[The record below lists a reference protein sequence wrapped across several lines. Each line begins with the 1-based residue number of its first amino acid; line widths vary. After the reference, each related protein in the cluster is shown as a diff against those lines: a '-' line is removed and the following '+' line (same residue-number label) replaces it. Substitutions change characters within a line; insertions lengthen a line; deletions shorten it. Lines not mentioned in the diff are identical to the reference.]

1 MLRIGFSKKYF
12 TLWKV
17 VEKKDW
23 AKVDGLGLPFKK
35 KTIKFIKNLSSD
47 EMKAKRKAIFEG
59 VENFEIDLSLCGI
72 KYLTEQFLSKS
83 DDELFFEFCESRS
96 EILKEILLQK
106 GFQDIDGQI
115 VYPEHFEK
123 IIKEYSMKTN
133 QETIKE
139 LTEKINEVKE
149 LREQVKQE
157 RLLECEFKIGEK
169 VNVYSKVGF
178 RYKDNSEKVFEGKG
192 FVKAV
197 EVDNDGEF
205 VYTLKKE
212 KKDGTESLFGFGW
225 ISLIIEKI

>member
-1 MLRIGFSKKYF
+1 MLRIGYSKKYF

-17 VEKKDW
+17 IEKKDW
-23 AKVDGLGLPFKK
+23 AKVDGLDLPFKK
-35 KTIKFIKNLSSD
+35 VTKQFIKNLSSD
-47 EMKAKRKAIFEG
+47 EMTAKRKAIFEG
-59 VENFEIDLSLCGI
+59 VENFEIDFSLCGI
-72 KYLTEQFLSKS
+72 KYLIKQFLSKS
-83 DDELFFEFCESRS
+83 DDELFFEFCEYRS
-96 EILKEILLQK
+96 EILREILIKK

-157 RLLECEFKIGEK
+157 RLSECEFKIGEK
-169 VNVYSKVGF
+169 VNVYSKIVF
-178 RYKDNSEKVFEGKG
+178 RYKGNSEKVFEGKG
-192 FVKAV
+192 FVKAIG
-197 EVDNDGEF
+197 VDDDGEF
-205 VYTLKKE
+205 IYTLKKE
-212 KKDGTESLFGFGW
+212 KKDGTESSFGFGW